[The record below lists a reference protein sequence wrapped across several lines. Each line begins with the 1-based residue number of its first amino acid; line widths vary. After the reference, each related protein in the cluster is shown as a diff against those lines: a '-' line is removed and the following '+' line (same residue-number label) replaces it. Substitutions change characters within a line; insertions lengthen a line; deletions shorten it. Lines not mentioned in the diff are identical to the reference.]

1 MNKRIFSMN
10 YYLAPM
16 MGYTDC
22 YFRSLIEN
30 IYGNRVLTFSEM
42 IVDKAIIHNEIKTI
56 SKHFLEKN
64 KSAIQIAGSNPQEI
78 KRTINI
84 LNRIDIIKHVNF
96 NLGCPSSR
104 VQENM
109 LGLALTQNYDL
120 VKKCLF
126 ELINYK
132 HEVSVKCRL
141 GLGMN
146 EDKNYIFSY
155 LNLFKDIGIKKVFIH
170 CRNGVL
176 NLDTKKNRTI
186 PQINYE
192 LFLECSKK
200 FPEMELIPNG
210 EVNDLETFN
219 SFKSKNINKYMI
231 GRQFAKDALF
241 LEKLKLEKINDK
253 TSLVLDSIK
262 ELDNYKYLNINLLKK
277 SLFTLINN
285 ISNSK
290 GIKKDISI
298 IDNTKDLL
306 NYIERKIIW
315 T

>member
-42 IVDKAIIHNEIKTI
+42 IVDKAIIHNEVKTI

-64 KSAIQIAGSNPQEI
+64 KSAIQIAGSDPQEI

-155 LNLFKDIGIKKVFIH
+155 LNLFKDIGIKKIFIH

-176 NLDTKKNRTI
+176 SLDTKKNRTI

-192 LFLECSKK
+192 LFLECSNK

-210 EVNDLETFN
+210 EVNNLDTFN

-306 NYIERKIIW
+306 NYIERKFIW

>member
-64 KSAIQIAGSNPQEI
+64 KSAIQIAGSDPQEI

-84 LNRIDIIKHVNF
+84 LNRIDIIRHVNF

-141 GLGMN
+141 GLGIN

-155 LNLFKDIGIKKVFIH
+155 LNLFNEIGIKKVFIH

-200 FPEMELIPNG
+200 FPKMELIPNG

>member
-1 MNKRIFSMN
+1 MN

-64 KSAIQIAGSNPQEI
+64 KSAIQIAGSDPQEI

-126 ELINYK
+126 ELTKYK

-141 GLGMN
+141 GLGMD

-155 LNLFKDIGIKKVFIH
+155 LNLFKDIGVKKVFIH

-192 LFLECSKK
+192 LFLECSNK

-210 EVNDLETFN
+210 EVNDLDTFN

>member
-64 KSAIQIAGSNPQEI
+64 KSAIQIAGSDPQEI

-176 NLDTKKNRTI
+176 NLDTKKNRII

-241 LEKLKLEKINDK
+241 LEKLKLEKINNK

>member
-64 KSAIQIAGSNPQEI
+64 KSAIQIAGSDPQEI

-126 ELINYK
+126 EFINYK
-132 HEVSVKCRL
+132 YEVSVKCRL

-155 LNLFKDIGIKKVFIH
+155 LNLFNEIGIKKVFIH

-186 PQINYE
+186 PQINYD
-192 LFLECSKK
+192 LFTECTKK

-219 SFKSKNINKYMI
+219 FFKSKNINQFMI
-231 GRQFAKDALF
+231 GRQFSKDTFF
-241 LEKLKLEKINDK
+241 LERLKLEEIENK
-253 TSLVLDSIK
+253 TPLIMNSIK
-262 ELDNYKYLNINLLKK
+262 DLDNYKYLNINLLKK
-277 SLFTLINN
+277 SLFTALNSM
-285 ISNSK
+285 SNSK
-290 GIKKDISI
+290 KIKKDLSI

-306 NYIERKIIW
+306 NYFERSLIW
-315 T
+315 S

>member
-1 MNKRIFSMN
+1 MN

-64 KSAIQIAGSNPQEI
+64 KSAIQIAGSDPQEI

-84 LNRIDIIKHVNF
+84 LNRIDILKHVNF

-253 TSLVLDSIK
+253 TSLVLASIK

-298 IDNTKDLL
+298 IDLSL
-306 NYIERKIIW
+306 IHI
-315 T
+315 

>member
-64 KSAIQIAGSNPQEI
+64 KSAIQIAGSDPQEI

-141 GLGMN
+141 GLGMS

-210 EVNDLETFN
+210 EVNNLNTFN
-219 SFKSKNINKYMI
+219 SLKSKNINKYMI

>member
-1 MNKRIFSMN
+1 MN

-64 KSAIQIAGSNPQEI
+64 KSAIQIAGSDPQEI

-186 PQINYE
+186 PQINYK

-210 EVNDLETFN
+210 EVNNLDTFN

>member
-64 KSAIQIAGSNPQEI
+64 KSAIQIAGSDPQEI

-253 TSLVLDSIK
+253 TSLVSDSIK

>member
-64 KSAIQIAGSNPQEI
+64 KSAIQIAGSDPQEI

-277 SLFTLINN
+277 SLYTLINN

>member
-1 MNKRIFSMN
+1 MN

-64 KSAIQIAGSNPQEI
+64 KSAIQIAGSDPQEI

-155 LNLFKDIGIKKVFIH
+155 LNLFKDIGIKKIFIH

-192 LFLECSKK
+192 LFLECSNK
-200 FPEMELIPNG
+200 FPELELIPNG

>member
-64 KSAIQIAGSNPQEI
+64 KSAIQIAGSDPQEI

-210 EVNDLETFN
+210 EVNNLDTFN

>member
-1 MNKRIFSMN
+1 MN

-64 KSAIQIAGSNPQEI
+64 KSAIQIAGSDPQEI

-84 LNRIDIIKHVNF
+84 LNQIDIIKHVNF

-277 SLFTLINN
+277 SLFTLINK

>member
-64 KSAIQIAGSNPQEI
+64 KSAIQIAGSDPQEI

-84 LNRIDIIKHVNF
+84 LNQIDIIKHVNF

-231 GRQFAKDALF
+231 GRQFSKDALF

>member
-64 KSAIQIAGSNPQEI
+64 KSAIQIAGSDPQEI

-231 GRQFAKDALF
+231 GRQFSKDALF

-290 GIKKDISI
+290 GIKKDISL

>member
-64 KSAIQIAGSNPQEI
+64 KSAIQIAGSDPQEI

-155 LNLFKDIGIKKVFIH
+155 LNLFNDIGIKKVFIH

-210 EVNDLETFN
+210 EVNNLYTFN
-219 SFKSKNINKYMI
+219 SFKSKKINKYMI

-262 ELDNYKYLNINLLKK
+262 ELDNYKFLNINLLKK
-277 SLFTLINN
+277 SLYTLINN

>member
-1 MNKRIFSMN
+1 MN

-64 KSAIQIAGSNPQEI
+64 KSAIQIAGSDPQEI

-84 LNRIDIIKHVNF
+84 LNRINIIKHVNF

-155 LNLFKDIGIKKVFIH
+155 LNLFNDIGIKKVFIH

-192 LFLECSKK
+192 LFLECSNK
-200 FPEMELIPNG
+200 FPKLELIPNG

-253 TSLVLDSIK
+253 TSLVFNSIK
-262 ELDNYKYLNINLLKK
+262 
-277 SLFTLINN
+277 
-285 ISNSK
+285 
-290 GIKKDISI
+290 
-298 IDNTKDLL
+298 
-306 NYIERKIIW
+306 
-315 T
+315 

>member
-1 MNKRIFSMN
+1 MN

-64 KSAIQIAGSNPQEI
+64 KSAIQIAGSDPQEI

-141 GLGMN
+141 GLGIN

-253 TSLVLDSIK
+253 TLSLIH
-262 ELDNYKYLNINLLKK
+262 I
-277 SLFTLINN
+277 
-285 ISNSK
+285 
-290 GIKKDISI
+290 
-298 IDNTKDLL
+298 
-306 NYIERKIIW
+306 
-315 T
+315 

>member
-1 MNKRIFSMN
+1 
-10 YYLAPM
+10 
-16 MGYTDC
+16 
-22 YFRSLIEN
+22 
-30 IYGNRVLTFSEM
+30 M

-64 KSAIQIAGSNPQEI
+64 KSAIQIAGSDPQEI

-84 LNRIDIIKHVNF
+84 LNQIDIIKHVNF

>member
-1 MNKRIFSMN
+1 MN

-64 KSAIQIAGSNPQEI
+64 KSAIQIAGSDPQEI

-141 GLGMN
+141 GLGMH
-146 EDKNYIFSY
+146 EDKDYIFSY
-155 LNLFKDIGIKKVFIH
+155 LNLFNEIGIKKVFIH

-210 EVNDLETFN
+210 EVNNLNTFN
-219 SFKSKNINKYMI
+219 SLKSKNINKYMI

-241 LEKLKLEKINDK
+241 LEKLKLEKIKDK

>member
-1 MNKRIFSMN
+1 MN

-64 KSAIQIAGSNPQEI
+64 KSAIQIAGSDPQEI

-200 FPEMELIPNG
+200 FPDMELIPNG
-210 EVNDLETFN
+210 EVNNLDTFN

-231 GRQFAKDALF
+231 GRQFSKDALF

>member
-64 KSAIQIAGSNPQEI
+64 KSAIQIAGSDPQEI

-210 EVNDLETFN
+210 EVNNLDTFN

-306 NYIERKIIW
+306 NYFERKIIW

>member
-64 KSAIQIAGSNPQEI
+64 KSAIQIAGSDPQEI

-262 ELDNYKYLNINLLKK
+262 ELNNYKYLNINLLKK

>member
-64 KSAIQIAGSNPQEI
+64 KSAIQIAGSDPQEI

-219 SFKSKNINKYMI
+219 SFKSKNIYKYMI

>member
-1 MNKRIFSMN
+1 MN

-22 YFRSLIEN
+22 YFRSLVEN

-56 SKHFLEKN
+56 SRHFLKKN
-64 KSAIQIAGSNPQEI
+64 KSAIQIAGSDPQEI

-192 LFLECSKK
+192 LFFECSKK

-210 EVNDLETFN
+210 EVNNLDTFN
-219 SFKSKNINKYMI
+219 YFKSKNINKYMI

>member
-64 KSAIQIAGSNPQEI
+64 KSAIQIAGSDPQEI

-84 LNRIDIIKHVNF
+84 LNKIDIIKHVNF

>member
-42 IVDKAIIHNEIKTI
+42 IVDKAIIHNEVKTI
-56 SKHFLEKN
+56 CKHFLEKN
-64 KSAIQIAGSNPQEI
+64 KSAIQIAGSDPQEI

-231 GRQFAKDALF
+231 GRQFSKDALF

-290 GIKKDISI
+290 GIKKDISL

>member
-64 KSAIQIAGSNPQEI
+64 KSAIQIAGSDPQEI

-200 FPEMELIPNG
+200 FPEIELIPNG

-231 GRQFAKDALF
+231 GRQFTKDALF

>member
-1 MNKRIFSMN
+1 MN

-64 KSAIQIAGSNPQEI
+64 KSAIQIAGSDPQEI

-290 GIKKDISI
+290 SIKKDISI

>member
-56 SKHFLEKN
+56 SKHFLAKN
-64 KSAIQIAGSNPQEI
+64 KSAIQIAGSDPQEI

>member
-64 KSAIQIAGSNPQEI
+64 KSAIQIAGSDPQEI

-210 EVNDLETFN
+210 EVNNLDTFN

-277 SLFTLINN
+277 SLYTLINN

>member
-1 MNKRIFSMN
+1 MN

-64 KSAIQIAGSNPQEI
+64 KSAIQIAGSDPQEI

-285 ISNSK
+285 ITNSK

-306 NYIERKIIW
+306 NYIERKIVW

>member
-64 KSAIQIAGSNPQEI
+64 KSAIQIAGSDPQEI

-231 GRQFAKDALF
+231 GRQFTKDAFF
-241 LEKLKLEKINDK
+241 LERLKLEKINDK
-253 TSLVLDSIK
+253 TSLVFNSIK
-262 ELDNYKYLNINLLKK
+262 ELDNYKFLNINLLKK
-277 SLFTLINN
+277 SLYTLINN
-285 ISNSK
+285 IPNSK

-298 IDNTKDLL
+298 IDNIKDLL

>member
-64 KSAIQIAGSNPQEI
+64 KSAIQIAGSDPQEI

-219 SFKSKNINKYMI
+219 CFKSKNINKYMI

-253 TSLVLDSIK
+253 TSLVSDSIK

>member
-1 MNKRIFSMN
+1 MN

-64 KSAIQIAGSNPQEI
+64 KSAIQIAGSDPQEI

-84 LNRIDIIKHVNF
+84 LNQIDIIKHVNF

-210 EVNDLETFN
+210 EVNNLDTFN

>member
-64 KSAIQIAGSNPQEI
+64 KSAIQIAGSDPQEI

-155 LNLFKDIGIKKVFIH
+155 LNLFNDIGIKKVFIH